1 MNTVMNTMAA
11 TQDRPNDTLRQE
23 AAQRN
28 TEGDYYAQ
36 TGTRAQTGAARKTA
50 RFWPAVAMLLAG
62 TFAGGPGVVAFDKA
76 HDRDA
81 QPIALVN
88 GTAITRQAFTHR
100 LETASGNAVLQ
111 QMLAEETQMQFA
123 RQYSALPN
131 DAQVQVRYDEVSR
144 QPDFAR
150 NLALIHQTPDD
161 VKHALQVSLVRQAA
175 LTRGVQVSNE
185 DVANF
190 YKANADKNNPSARYY
205 HPETVTVAAILSDKE
220 ADIDHAL
227 HELAT
232 GRPFA
237 QVAQTYSRDSS
248 KANGGLLAPIQR
260 GHFNAKQFPG
270 LEAPLFSLKVGEQID
285 KSKVAG
291 AWWILRCVA
300 RTPEQTVPFPQVAAE
315 CRTGAMLTKGLPANA
330 ARVQS
335 DFAAFQKSA
344 DINIV
349 SPDYKALLP
358 AK

>member
-11 TQDRPNDTLRQE
+11 AQDRPDDPTRQE
-23 AAQRN
+23 AAQKSGGQDR
-28 TEGDYYAQ
+28 YAQ
-36 TGTRAQTGAARKTA
+36 TAVARKTA
-50 RFWPAVAMLLAG
+50 PFWPAVAMLLAG
-62 TFAGGPGVVAFDKA
+62 TFAGGLGVYAFDKA
-76 HDRDA
+76 HDPNA
-81 QPIALVN
+81 QPVAIIN
-88 GTAITRQAFTHR
+88 GAAITRQAFTHR

-123 RQYSALPN
+123 RQYAALPN
-131 DAQVQVRYDEVSR
+131 DAQVQAKYDEVSR

-150 NLALIHQTPDD
+150 SLALSHQTIGD
-161 VKHALQVSLVRQAA
+161 VKRALQVSLVRQDA
-175 LTRGVQVSNE
+175 LIKGVEVSGE

-190 YKANADKNNPSARYY
+190 YRANTDKNNPSARYY

-227 HELAT
+227 HELAA
-232 GRPFA
+232 GRPFGE
-237 QVAQTYSRDSS
+237 VAQTYSRDAS
-248 KANGGLLAPIQR
+248 KANGGLLAPLQR
-260 GHFNAKQFPG
+260 GHINAKQFPG
-270 LEAPLFSLKVGEQID
+270 LEAPLFNLKVGEQID

-300 RTPEQTVPFPQVAAE
+300 KAPEQTVPFPQVAAE

-335 DFAAFQKSA
+335 DFAVFQKSA
-344 DINIV
+344 DIKIV